1 MKTLNSQCRYILR
14 IDHLNGQIE
23 RFQNSNFHSEV
34 FLQLLTNTNMVLFP
48 LLNIYLL
55 IEKASGERGRRKR
68 NISLSTFSGSVNNTL
83 GFEDEKT
90 NKKI

>member
-68 NISLSTFSGSVNNTL
+68 NREEGIRLFHFSMTAIAS
-83 GFEDEKT
+83 
-90 NKKI
+90 I